1 MNETFEPEV
10 SGSVSAAHS
19 DRSADTT
26 PRDHARERSPLEGDL
41 ATLAETRQDRAPAV
55 RGSSGT
61 VSTGAGAVGA
71 AAIGAFA
78 VGALAIGALAIG
90 RLAIGRL
97 SMKRAR
103 IHALAID
110 DLDVGRLRVKEL
122 IIEPDAVAQQGME

>member
-10 SGSVSAAHS
+10 SGSVSTAHS
-19 DRSADTT
+19 DRTADAT
-26 PRDHARERSPLEGDL
+26 PRDRVRERSPLEGDL
-41 ATLAETRQDRAPAV
+41 ASIAEARQDRAPSL
-55 RGSSGT
+55 RSSSGT

-103 IHALAID
+103 IHTLAID
-110 DLDVGRLRVKEL
+110 DLEVGRLRVKEL
-122 IIEPDAVAQQGME
+122 IIDPDAAAQQGME

>member
-10 SGSVSAAHS
+10 SRSVSAAHA
-19 DRSADTT
+19 DRTADAT
-26 PRDHARERSPLEGDL
+26 PQDRVRERSPLEGDL
-41 ATLAETRQDRAPAV
+41 AAVAEARQDRTRAPG
-55 RGSSGT
+55 GSSGT

-78 VGALAIGALAIG
+78 IGALAIGALAVG

-110 DLDVGRLRVKEL
+110 DLEVGRLRVKEL
-122 IIEPDAVAQQGME
+122 IIEPDAAAQQGME